1 MREENDDV
9 IKLVSDDDVI
19 VCTCNYGCQL
29 SLV

>member
-9 IKLVSDDDVI
+9 IKLVRDDVI

-29 SLV
+29 CLV